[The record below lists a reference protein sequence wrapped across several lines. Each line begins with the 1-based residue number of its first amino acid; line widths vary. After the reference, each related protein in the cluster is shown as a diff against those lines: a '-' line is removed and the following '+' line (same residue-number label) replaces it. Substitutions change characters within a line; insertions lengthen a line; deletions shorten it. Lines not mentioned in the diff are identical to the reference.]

1 MTDRDAAEFLTL
13 YLRGDA
19 MTWWRSYCVTN
30 GGLSTVFLNK
40 SFKDLLDKLRAEFS
54 DVDRI
59 MQLRTKLFNI
69 R

>member
-1 MTDRDAAEFLTL
+1 MVDRDAAEFLTL

-30 GGLSTVFLNK
+30 GGLTAIFTNK
-40 SFKDLLDKLRAEFS
+40 SFKDLLAEIRQEFS
-54 DVDRI
+54 DVDRE

-69 R
+69 